1 MNFYEKLVETSLPL
15 ARAKRIK
22 RVCVGIHYTMVELE
36 TGGVGLVSTFW
47 DSSQGF
53 LELGEEVRFWNVSAD
68 IVIKKY
74 LSSHPIEN
82 SIALATI
89 NAVFSLSFLEG
100 SSKKMII
107 EDPFSEIEL
116 LPSDEILMI
125 GYFEDFFNKLKS
137 KVKKIWLLE
146 KNWEIFNFEISQIKN
161 KIKLAI
167 VTSYLFLIKSLEKL
181 WKEIEGI
188 PEVIIIGPEIPLNSE
203 IFKNTPVTYLLGYK
217 VKNSEELFKRVCES
231 KGLYSFL
238 KAGLIEKIGLRIK

>member
-22 RVCVGIHYTMVELE
+22 RVCVGIHYTIVELE
-36 TGGVGLVSTFW
+36 KEGIGLVSTLW

-53 LELGEEVRFWNVSAD
+53 LELGEEVHFWNIPAD

-89 NAVFSLSFLEG
+89 NAVFSLSFREN
-100 SSKKMII
+100 SYQRMVI

-116 LPSDEILMI
+116 SPSDEILMI
-125 GYFEDFFNKLKS
+125 GYFENLFNKLKS
-137 KVKKIWLLE
+137 KVKKIWVLE
-146 KNWEIFNFEISQIKN
+146 KDWKTFNFKVSQIKN
-161 KIKLAI
+161 KLKLAI
-167 VTSYLFLIKSLEKL
+167 ISSYLLLTKSLEKL

-188 PEVIIIGPEIPLNSE
+188 PEVIIIGPEVPLNGE
-203 IFKNTPVTYLLGYK
+203 IFKNTPVTYLLSFK

-231 KGLYSFL
+231 KGLNSFL
-238 KAGLIEKIGLRIK
+238 KAGLIEKISLRVK